1 MRAFVLTGYGAVSDK
16 LRLVD
21 VPDPVANSGEIVIRI
36 DAAGLNPIDFKIVH
50 GDLKRVSHYTL
61 PRGLGFD
68 ACGVV
73 TSVGA
78 GATRFKPGDAVY
90 VRASRASIG
99 TFAEQIAL
107 SETFAARK
115 PANIS
120 RAEAA
125 SLPLV
130 ALTTLQAFDRVG
142 AQAGQRI
149 LIHAGSG
156 GVGTFAIQYARHL
169 GLHVTTTTSAKN
181 ADFVASL
188 GANRVIAYDRGNYLQ
203 QGGDYDIVYDTL
215 GGAFTIDAFK
225 VVKRGGTVISL
236 SGPPD
241 RDFARRI
248 GAGAMV
254 RLAIWL
260 MGRKVYAAS
269 AKAGAS
275 YDWSMT
281 ESDGDQLAD
290 VAAMVEAGAIVP
302 VLDRAFEFEQL
313 PEALTYLEAGR
324 ARGKVVLMVR

>member
-1 MRAFVLTGYGAVSDK
+1 MRAFVLTGYGAVAGNV
-16 LRLVD
+16 RLVD
-21 VPDPVANSGEIVIRI
+21 VPDPVANSGEIVIKI

-50 GDLKRVSHYTL
+50 GDLKRISHYTL
-61 PRGLGFD
+61 PRGFGFD

-73 TSVGA
+73 SSVGA

-90 VRASRASIG
+90 VRASRAGIG
-99 TFAEQIAL
+99 TFAERIAVN
-107 SETFAARK
+107 ETFVARK

-130 ALTTLQAFDRVG
+130 ALTTLQVFDRVG

-156 GVGTFAIQYARHL
+156 GVGTFAIQYARYL

-215 GGAFTIDAFK
+215 GGAFTADAFK
-225 VVKRGGTVISL
+225 VVKRGGAVSSL

-248 GAGAMV
+248 GAGPMV
-254 RLAIWL
+254 RLAVWL
-260 MGRKVYAAS
+260 MGRRVYAAS

-275 YDWSMT
+275 YDWSLT
-281 ESDGDQLAD
+281 ESNGDQLAD
-290 VAAMVEAGAIVP
+290 VAALVEAGAIVP

-313 PEALTYLEAGR
+313 PEALTYLETGR